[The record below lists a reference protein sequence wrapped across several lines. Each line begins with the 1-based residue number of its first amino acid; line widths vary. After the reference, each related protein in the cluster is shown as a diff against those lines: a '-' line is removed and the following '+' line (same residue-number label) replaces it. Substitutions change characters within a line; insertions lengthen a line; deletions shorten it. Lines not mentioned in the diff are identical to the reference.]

1 MKGRTM
7 KDFEWLVRK
16 PAVSLDADSVVSYS
30 WTDETDIQVRIR
42 IERDSLFLTPQQALA
57 LRAWLEQE
65 RSLLEQLIS

>member
-1 MKGRTM
+1 MN
-7 KDFEWLVRK
+7 DYEWLVRK

-42 IERDSLFLTPQQALA
+42 IERDSLLLTPQQALA

-65 RSLLEQLIS
+65 RSLLEQLIG

>member
-1 MKGRTM
+1 M

-16 PAVSLDADSVVSYS
+16 PAVSLDADDSSVVSYS

-42 IERDSLFLTPQQALA
+42 IERESLLLTPQQALA